1 MRPPKVSEEKII
13 KAGLA
18 LVADGKQV
26 TASALRT
33 SLVAGNAKRLIRV
46 WETYQAEQTAGQ
58 AAPPLVLPPGVARRL
73 DEITRRLRVDLLGVA
88 QDLQRDLVDVLD
100 PSGQH
105 VAESSAAELTA
116 LRQQV
121 AELKASLDKALDH
134 IGRLFIHLNDLPSND
149 WPEPMQKD
157 FRRARAFL
165 KALAL
170 PELPARAQ
178 LVNATLKRGRG
189 LVSPPP
195 AELS

>member
-1 MRPPKVSEEKII
+1 MRPAKVSEEKII
-13 KAGLA
+13 EAGLA
-18 LVADGKQV
+18 LVADGKPV
-26 TASALRT
+26 TASALRND
-33 SLVAGNAKRLIRV
+33 LGAGNAKRLIRV
-46 WETYQAEQTAGQ
+46 WETYQAAQMAGQ

-121 AELKASLDKALDH
+121 AELKASLDTALDH
-134 IGRLFIHLNDLPSND
+134 IGRLFIHLNDLPSKYRT
-149 WPEPMQKD
+149 EPVRED
-157 FRRARAFL
+157 NRRAGAFL
-165 KALAL
+165 KELVL
-170 PELPARAQ
+170 PDLSARAK

-189 LVSPPP
+189 VVSPSP
-195 AELS
+195 AELP